1 MRYDIYY
8 ILDKWAPNL
17 SKSRVYQQMV
27 RDIISDELTY
37 EIREIDED
45 EMYIALY
52 PEDQAKIIVVDS
64 SEGKEKV
71 EYSCIIKDRDS
82 YDYQA
87 TVAISE
93 GEEPGSLVYSYIEM
107 FFGEKEDYF
116 QATTF
121 TFLENPHSD
130 DYVIQTIQ
138 IEKDCYDHEA
148 EEQSAELK
156 IELND
161 LSGRNEIFDYV
172 DALRRIKQEIR
183 EKDYII
189 PDLQLTISFL
199 PTNDE
204 SDQHMQ
210 LFVTGDIDCA
220 PFYDYQTP
228 QPVSSFQESI
238 VNESTMLYNFLG
250 SRYTDWQ
257 NKLNKVLNLENS
269 LLNKRNFSMDSYNV
283 EKFIDK
289 VALEP
294 QIIKQK
300 H

>member
-45 EMYIALY
+45 EMYIELY

-93 GEEPGSLVYSYIEM
+93 GKDPESLVYSYIEM
-107 FFGEKEDYF
+107 FFGEKLDYF
-116 QATTF
+116 QTTTF
-121 TFLENPHSD
+121 TFFEDSHLD
-130 DYVIQTIQ
+130 TYDIQNIK
-138 IEKDCYDHEA
+138 IEKCCYDHEA
-148 EEQSAELK
+148 GEKSTELK
-156 IELND
+156 CKLND
-161 LSGRNEIFDYV
+161 LSARNEIFDY
-172 DALRRIKQEIR
+172 AETLREINREIKEQE
-183 EKDYII
+183 YII
-189 PDLQLTISFL
+189 PDLKLSISAF
-199 PTNDE
+199 PTDDAE
-204 SDQHMQ
+204 QDLQ
-210 LFVTGDIDCA
+210 LFVTGDIA
-220 PFYDYQTP
+220 GISFHNYKVASN
-228 QPVSSFQESI
+228 VSLSQEFI
-238 VNESTMLYNFLG
+238 AEEVAMLYDFLG
-250 SRYTDWQ
+250 STYEDWRD
-257 NKLNKVLNLENS
+257 KIDEVLTIENS
-269 LLNKRNFSMDSYNV
+269 LLSKMNFSVDSFSI

-289 VALEP
+289 VSLEP
-294 QIIKQK
+294 QIIKRK
-300 H
+300 Y